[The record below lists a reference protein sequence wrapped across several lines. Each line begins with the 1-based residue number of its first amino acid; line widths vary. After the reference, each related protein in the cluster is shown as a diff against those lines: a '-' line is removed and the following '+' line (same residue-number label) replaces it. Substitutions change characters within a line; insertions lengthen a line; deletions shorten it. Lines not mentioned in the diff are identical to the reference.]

1 MPDLGSGSWPVRISG
16 AFGNSYDGAWS
27 VLEMTLVLG
36 SASVA
41 LVQGLAPVT
50 LVLDS
55 TRSTEDKRGLGK
67 WLLTNQYRTSSGFP
81 GGTGGKEPA
90 CQWRRRRFDPWVRKI
105 PWRRA
110 GQLIPVFLPGESLGQ
125 RSLAAQALQGY
136 TESDKTEVTQHAC
149 TEVHGTAVQ
158 GWAAALQRLVFDPG
172 QSIGLGHTYLP
183 LTFLLGNR
191 SISDTSFVKMP

>member
-81 GGTGGKEPA
+81 GGTGGKEP
-90 CQWRRRRFDPWVRKI
+90 
-105 PWRRA
+105 
-110 GQLIPVFLPGESLGQ
+110 
-125 RSLAAQALQGY
+125 
-136 TESDKTEVTQHAC
+136 
-149 TEVHGTAVQ
+149 
-158 GWAAALQRLVFDPG
+158 
-172 QSIGLGHTYLP
+172 
-183 LTFLLGNR
+183 
-191 SISDTSFVKMP
+191 TSQYERH